1 MTDIIKRTRKKK
13 EVLETPGV
21 NGQQVNST
29 TEHPGVKIEVVQ
41 EEKSVQPQKN
51 KTTVVKM
58 PDGSTVTTT
67 EKMTIVSY

>member
-13 EVLETPGV
+13 EP
-21 NGQQVNST
+21 
-29 TEHPGVKIEVVQ
+29 EVVQ
-41 EEKSVQPQKN
+41 EEKPVQPQKS

-58 PDGSTVTTT
+58 PNGSTVTTT

>member
-1 MTDIIKRTRKKK
+1 MTDTIKRTRKKK
-13 EVLETPGV
+13 E
-21 NGQQVNST
+21 
-29 TEHPGVKIEVVQ
+29 TEVAQ
-41 EEKSVQPQKN
+41 EEKPVQPQKH

>member
-1 MTDIIKRTRKKK
+1 MTDVIKRTRKKK
-13 EVLETPGV
+13 ET
-21 NGQQVNST
+21 
-29 TEHPGVKIEVVQ
+29 EVVQ
-41 EEKSVQPQKN
+41 EDKPAQPQKS

>member
-1 MTDIIKRTRKKK
+1 MTDTIKRTRKKK
-13 EVLETPGV
+13 EVLEAPGV

-29 TEHPGVKIEVVQ
+29 TERPGANTEVVQ
-41 EEKSVQPQKN
+41 EEKPVQPQKH
-51 KTTVVKM
+51 KTTVVKR

>member
-1 MTDIIKRTRKKK
+1 MTDTIKRTRKKK
-13 EVLETPGV
+13 ET
-21 NGQQVNST
+21 
-29 TEHPGVKIEVVQ
+29 EVVQ
-41 EEKSVQPQKN
+41 DSTPAQPQKN